1 MKTSTKNALITG
13 IFSIIAAGIGTLSFS
28 IGKTTQNEK
37 IETTINQSGVITI
50 SQNESSSEVIER
62 LLNEYVQLQSDYN
75 SVSVK
80 YADLEND
87 YNTIENEK
95 NTLAERVKVLESE
108 NNSLSNTLTVQK
120 SIEES
125 AEPEIKPTKY
135 LFDEDPY
142 MVDYVKLYMR
152 NNDRNTIYSKD
163 GFYYDTGFRMSS
175 NNIEY
180 QKGMAITPNA
190 YEQSSLYYNLEKK
203 FLLLSGSIAFE
214 DKFSD
219 RIDKNY
225 NIYIYADD
233 NLIETISISKGE
245 LPKDFNIDITNC
257 SILRIM
263 LERPEGDRSDNPNI
277 NLIEWKL
284 YS

>member
-1 MKTSTKNALITG
+1 MKTSTKNVLITG

-28 IGKTTQNEK
+28 MGKTTQNDK

-50 SQNESSSEVIER
+50 NQNEDSSEVIER
-62 LLNEYVQLQSDYN
+62 LLNEYVQLQNDYN
-75 SVSVK
+75 SISVK
-80 YADLEND
+80 YTDLEND
-87 YNTIENEK
+87 YNIIENEK
-95 NTLAERVKVLESE
+95 NTLVERIKVLESE

-120 SIEES
+120 SIEEN
-125 AEPEIKPTKY
+125 AEPETEPTKY
-135 LFDEDPY
+135 LFDEAPY

-180 QKGMAITPNA
+180 QKGMAITPNSSG
-190 YEQSSLYYNLEKK
+190 QSSLYYNLEKK

-225 NIYIYADD
+225 NIYIYADN

-263 LERPEGDRSDNPNI
+263 LERPEGDKSDNPNI